1 MNLLPG
7 IHAFGFTRN
16 EIKVVLF
23 LATTFLAGLAIR
35 WYAESSEEL
44 PGAMTYDYS
53 ESDQR
58 FLERSEK
65 LAELAKPAPPSTPQ
79 RTPPPAKTP
88 PAPNS
93 ININTAG
100 KDMLMRLPGIGEE
113 YAERIILFREDHGPF
128 ASVEHLVKVR
138 GIGKK
143 SLERIRPYLTV
154 D

>member
-1 MNLLPG
+1 MRFLSG

-23 LATTFLAGLAIR
+23 LTATFLAGLAIR

-44 PGAMTYDYS
+44 PGAMMYDYTQ
-53 ESDQR
+53 SDQT

-65 LAELAKPAPPSTPQ
+65 LAELTKPPRPIASQ
-79 RTPPPAKTP
+79 RTPPPAKTLP
-88 PAPNS
+88 PPNS
-93 ININTAG
+93 ININTAS
-100 KDMLMRLPGIGEE
+100 KEMLMQLPGIGEE

-128 ASVEHLVKVR
+128 ESVEQLVKVR